1 MTLEEIQ
8 NKAGEIEYTVTE
20 PLIVVKTNNSFLFE
34 KILVLVFLGIAEI
47 LPFWGEKPLLQK
59 VSADISNPLANFLQI
74 ARGCQKQNLLWNV

>member
-47 LPFWGEKPLLQK
+47 LPF
-59 VSADISNPLANFLQI
+59 
-74 ARGCQKQNLLWNV
+74 